1 MEQESSLL
9 DDLNSPKLSA
19 SLNDCGLTKIKTQMN
34 DEEANA
40 LERAVEMIRE
50 DQGSGRSKVYSSE
63 WLTGVL
69 RKHGHDISSSTVARH
84 VAKRCRCERSI

>member
-1 MEQESSLL
+1 MEQGASLL
-9 DDLNSPKLSA
+9 DDLKSPKA
-19 SLNDCGLTKIKTQMN
+19 SGPTTDCGLTKIKSQM
-34 DEEANA
+34 DTEEASA

-84 VAKRCRCERSI
+84 VAKRCRCERTV

>member
-1 MEQESSLL
+1 MEKEPSLL
-9 DDLNSPKLSA
+9 DDLKSPNQS
-19 SLNDCGLTKIKTQMN
+19 SSTNDCGLTKIKSQMN
-34 DEEANA
+34 EEESSA

-84 VAKRCRCERSI
+84 VAKRCRCERTV